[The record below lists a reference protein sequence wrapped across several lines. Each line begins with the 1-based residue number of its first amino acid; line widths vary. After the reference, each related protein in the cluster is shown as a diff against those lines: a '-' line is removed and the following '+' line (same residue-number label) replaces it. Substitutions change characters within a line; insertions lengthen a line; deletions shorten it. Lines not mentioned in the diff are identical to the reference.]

1 MQDEKQIRL
10 RVVSVMTEPDGTRH
24 ENQSVHRGTLRAAAE
39 GPEIVYEQVDE
50 GVRARI
56 SLTRTAD
63 GVQMRRMGEMT
74 GALHFQPGRK
84 TPGLYGT
91 AYGDIPVAVYTREVL
106 VEESEKAAKCGWIT
120 MCLSAAERT
129 AATVMTLTW
138 QAVNAVRS
146 KARDAVFAAGG
157 RGFVRFL
164 PDGEEAAAGQ
174 RCAEAM
180 PKPVRR
186 CSAHAARGIRGR
198 GSGTSAAAHADG

>member
-1 MQDEKQIRL
+1 MQDEKRIRL
-10 RVVSVMTEPDGTRH
+10 QRGQRDDRAGRNAPRKSIRPSRH
-24 ENQSVHRGTLRAAAE
+24 AARGCGR
-39 GPEIVYEQVDE
+39 PEIVYEQVDE

-120 MCLSAAERT
+120 MCLSAA
-129 AATVMTLTW
+129 
-138 QAVNAVRS
+138 NA
-146 KARDAVFAAGG
+146 
-157 RGFVRFL
+157 
-164 PDGEEAAAGQ
+164 
-174 RCAEAM
+174 
-180 PKPVRR
+180 RR
-186 CSAHAARGIRGR
+186 PR
-198 GSGTSAAAHADG
+198 

>member
-1 MQDEKQIRL
+1 MQDEKRIRL
-10 RVVSVMTEPDGTRH
+10 RVGSVMTEPDGTRH

-106 VEESEKAAKCGWIT
+106 VEESEKGGE
-120 MCLSAAERT
+120 MRLDYDVFVGGERT

-138 QAVNAVRS
+138 R
-146 KARDAVFAAGG
+146 
-157 RGFVRFL
+157 L
-164 PDGEEAAAGQ
+164 
-174 RCAEAM
+174 
-180 PKPVRR
+180 
-186 CSAHAARGIRGR
+186 
-198 GSGTSAAAHADG
+198 

>member
-1 MQDEKQIRL
+1 MQDEKRIRL

-84 TPGLYGT
+84 TPGLYGIRT
-91 AYGDIPVAVYTREVL
+91 DNGGEMKLDYDVFVG
-106 VEESEKAAKCGWIT
+106 G
-120 MCLSAAERT
+120 ERT

-138 QAVNAVRS
+138 R
-146 KARDAVFAAGG
+146 
-157 RGFVRFL
+157 L
-164 PDGEEAAAGQ
+164 
-174 RCAEAM
+174 
-180 PKPVRR
+180 
-186 CSAHAARGIRGR
+186 
-198 GSGTSAAAHADG
+198 

>member
-1 MQDEKQIRL
+1 
-10 RVVSVMTEPDGTRH
+10 MTEPDGTRH

-106 VEESEKAAKCGWIT
+106 VEESEKGGE
-120 MCLSAAERT
+120 MRLDYDVFVGGERT

-138 QAVNAVRS
+138 RLYMRFAQRPETRFSRRAGAALSAFCPTEKRRCWS
-146 KARDAVFAAGG
+146 AMRQGDAKT
-157 RGFVRFL
+157 R
-164 PDGEEAAAGQ
+164 P
-174 RCAEAM
+174 
-180 PKPVRR
+180 R
-186 CSAHAARGIRGR
+186 CSAHAAQRDSGPR
-198 GSGTSAAAHADG
+198 SGTVCCCSRRRRKRCGA